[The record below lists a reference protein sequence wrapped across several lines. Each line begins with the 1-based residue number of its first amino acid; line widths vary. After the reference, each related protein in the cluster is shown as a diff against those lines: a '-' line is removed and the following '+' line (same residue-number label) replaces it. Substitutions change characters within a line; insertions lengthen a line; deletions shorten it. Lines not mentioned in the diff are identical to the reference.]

1 MDNQTEWDEKSS
13 IVKEEYAKINQK
25 MCETIIDLE
34 SKIDELIVAN
44 DKLVKDK
51 SEQKMNLERN
61 VDELKRNENF
71 FNDLLV
77 EKDVQL
83 MEATDIC
90 AFHNHEN
97 KKLNKDL
104 DNAQDRIEKL
114 KTELFRQK
122 NNTDMNIEKSE
133 EALIEMKTQNA
144 INQNYNNSKDSLIG
158 LLFLF
163 LIIQSYLF

>member
-1 MDNQTEWDEKSS
+1 MDNQIEWDEKSS

-25 MCETIIDLE
+25 MCKTIIDLE

-97 KKLNKDL
+97 KKLNRDL

>member
-1 MDNQTEWDEKSS
+1 MDNQTKWDEKSS

-163 LIIQSYLF
+163 LIIQSYFF